1 MSYLDS
7 LTEAQKKD
15 LYEARAYLER
25 AEAEKR
31 DLSVEERTAWDALN
45 EQIDARQDHIN
56 SVRAAEQRDARVADA
71 MASAPEVRTEARQ
84 AQAEITDGD
93 IIRQLA
99 LGERRSHMFNMDL
112 RAMATNEATKG
123 KTTVPVG
130 FIPTIIENLIYTGP
144 MLDGAFFQRYDTAS
158 GEELKIPT
166 ELTRP
171 AGTATA
177 EGATLAVSDPTFG
190 DKSLKAFKFSTLIL
204 ASKELVADAGFPLEQ
219 FLGRQLGVAL
229 GTAVNNALTLGTGA
243 PNQATG
249 IVTTLGTVPGE
260 TGGTGVAGAF
270 TADNLITLMHAVNS
284 VYANRPTAAWMV
296 NRSTLGAIRRLK
308 GAEGYLFQPAA
319 TVGSPNTLLG
329 YPIVENPDIA
339 NVGTDAKSV
348 LFGDMSQ
355 YLVRVVNGLEVTR
368 SDEAYFTSDQI
379 AWKATIRVD
388 GNGAADVNGG
398 IKYFAGGTA

>member
-1 MSYLDS
+1 MSYLNS
-7 LTEAQKKD
+7 LIEAQKKD
-15 LYEARAYLER
+15 LHEARGYLER

-31 DLSVEERTAWDALN
+31 DLSVEERTAWDAIN
-45 EQIDARQDHIN
+45 AQIDEREDHIA
-56 SVRAAEQRDARVADA
+56 SVRSAEQRDARVADA

-84 AQAEITDGD
+84 AQAELTDGD

-99 LGERRSHMFNMDL
+99 MGERRSHTFDMDL

-144 MLDGAFFQRYDTAS
+144 MLDGAFFQRYDTNS

-171 AGTATA
+171 SGTATA

-204 ASKELVADAGFPLEQ
+204 ASKELVSDAGFPLEQ

-229 GTAVNNALTLGTGA
+229 GTAVNNALTLGTGTVQ
-243 PNQATG
+243 PTG
-249 IVTTLGTVPGE
+249 IVATLGTVAGV
-260 TGGTGVAGAF
+260 TGGTGASGAF

-284 VYANRPTAAWMV
+284 VYANRPTTAWML
-296 NRSTLGAIRRLK
+296 NRATLGAVRRLK
-308 GAEGYLFQPAA
+308 GEEGYLFQPAA

-339 NVGTDAKSV
+339 NVGTNAKSV

-398 IKYFAGGTA
+398 LKYFAGGTA

>member
-15 LYEARAYLER
+15 LHEARAYLER

-56 SVRAAEQRDARVADA
+56 SVRTAEQRDARVADA

-84 AQAEITDGD
+84 AQAELTDGD

-99 LGERRSHMFNMDL
+99 MGERRSHTFDMDL

-144 MLDGAFFQRYDTAS
+144 MLDGAFFQRYDTNS

-171 AGTATA
+171 SGTATA

-229 GTAVNNALTLGTGA
+229 GTAVNRALTLGTGTVE
-243 PNQATG
+243 PTG
-249 IVTTLGTVPGE
+249 LVETLGT
-260 TGGTGVAGAF
+260 TAGASG
-270 TADNLITLMHAVNS
+270 TAAGGGFVADDLIELMHSVNS

-296 NRSTLGAIRRLK
+296 NRKTLGAIRRLK

-329 YPIVENPDIA
+329 YPIVENPDVADI
-339 NVGTDAKSV
+339 GTSAKSV
-348 LFGDMSQ
+348 IFGDMSQ

-398 IKYFAGGTA
+398 LKFFAGGTA

>member
-1 MSYLDS
+1 MSYLNS
-7 LTEAQKKD
+7 LIEAQKKD
-15 LYEARAYLER
+15 LHEARGYLER

-31 DLSVEERTAWDALN
+31 DLSVEERTAWDAIN
-45 EQIDARQDHIN
+45 AQIDEREDHIA
-56 SVRAAEQRDARVADA
+56 SVRSAEQRDARVADA

-99 LGERRSHMFNMDL
+99 LGERRSHMFDMDL

-204 ASKELVADAGFPLEQ
+204 ASKELVSDAGFPLEQ

-229 GTAVNNALTLGTGA
+229 GTAVNNALTLGTGTVQ
-243 PNQATG
+243 PTG
-249 IVTTLGTVPGE
+249 IVATLGTVAGV
-260 TGGTGVAGAF
+260 TGGTGASGAF

-284 VYANRPTAAWMV
+284 VYANRPTTAWMM
-296 NRSTLGAIRRLK
+296 NRATLGAVRRLK
-308 GAEGYLFQPAA
+308 GEEGYLFQPAA

-339 NVGTDAKSV
+339 NVGTNAKSV
-348 LFGDMSQ
+348 IYGDMSQ
-355 YLVRVVNGLEVTR
+355 FLVRVVNGLEVTR

-398 IKYFAGGTA
+398 LKYFAGGTA

>member
-1 MSYLDS
+1 MSYLQRLID
-7 LTEAQKKD
+7 AQNTD
-15 LYEARAYLER
+15 LHAARAYIER

-31 DLSVEERTAWDALN
+31 ELSVEERTAWDALN
-45 EQIDARQDHIN
+45 GQMDERQSHIQE
-56 SVRAAEQRDARVADA
+56 VRAAEMRDAAVADA
-71 MASAPEVRTEARQ
+71 MSDIPEIRTASVEAPAL
-84 AQAEITDGD
+84 TDGD

-99 LGERRSHMFNMDL
+99 MGERRSHMFDMDL
-112 RAMATNEATKG
+112 RAMAVSEATKG

-190 DKSLKAFKFSTLIL
+190 EKSLKAYKFSTLIL

-229 GTAVNNALTLGTGA
+229 GTAVNNALTLGTGTTQ
-243 PNQATG
+243 PTG
-249 IVTTLGTVPGE
+249 IVASLGTVAGQV
-260 TGGTGVAGAF
+260 GGTGVGGSF
-270 TADNLITLMHAVNS
+270 TSDDLITLMHAVNS
-284 VYANRPTAAWMV
+284 VYANRPTAAWMM
-296 NRSTLGAIRRLK
+296 NRAALGAVRRLK
-308 GAEGYLFQPAA
+308 GSEGYLFQPAA

-329 YPIVENPDIA
+329 YPIVENPDVA
-339 NVGTDAKSV
+339 NVAVNGKSV
-348 LFGDMSQ
+348 IFGDMSQ

-368 SDEAYFTSDQI
+368 SDEAYFSSDQI

-398 IKYFAGGTA
+398 LKFFAGGTA

>member
-1 MSYLDS
+1 MSYLNS
-7 LTEAQKKD
+7 LIEAQKKD
-15 LYEARAYLER
+15 LHEARGYLER

-31 DLSVEERTAWDALN
+31 DLSVEERTAWDAIN
-45 EQIDARQDHIN
+45 AQIDEREDHIA
-56 SVRAAEQRDARVADA
+56 SVRSAEQRDARVADA

-84 AQAEITDGD
+84 AQSELTDGD

-99 LGERRSHMFNMDL
+99 MGERRSHTFDMDL

-144 MLDGAFFQRYDTAS
+144 MLDGAFFQRYDTNS

-171 AGTATA
+171 SGTATA

-204 ASKELVADAGFPLEQ
+204 ASKELVSDAGFPLEQ

-229 GTAVNNALTLGTGA
+229 GTAVNRALTLGTGTVE
-243 PNQATG
+243 PTG
-249 IVTTLGTVPGE
+249 LVETLGTTAGVS
-260 TGGTGVAGAF
+260 GTAAGGAF
-270 TADNLITLMHAVNS
+270 VADDLIALMHAVNS
-284 VYANRPTAAWMV
+284 VYAGRPTAAWMV
-296 NRSTLGAIRRLK
+296 NRKTLGAIRRLK

-329 YPIVENPDIA
+329 YAIVENPDVADI
-339 NVGTDAKSV
+339 GTSAKSV
-348 LFGDMSQ
+348 IFGDMSQ

-398 IKYFAGGTA
+398 LKFFAGGTA